1 MLSHSC
7 PGPGA
12 VQDILVLM
20 QCPVPPLATV
30 RARPIGA
37 MRMVDGG
44 EQDDKIIAVR
54 WPCHV

>member
-1 MLSHSC
+1 M
-7 PGPGA
+7 
-12 VQDILVLM
+12 QDILVLM

-54 WPCHV
+54 SPCHV